1 MEYQIDVTFAS
12 SSCPCVFTLSHCVG
26 EDDWTCLNYW
36 DDLSEYMSQTICSIE
51 TKLREKFPE
60 GHDFSLSNVNI
71 KLIGD
76 VEE

>member
-12 SSCPCVFTLSHCVG
+12 PSRSSEFTLSHCVG
-26 EDDWTCLNYW
+26 EDDLTCLNYW
-36 DDLSEYMSQTICSIE
+36 DDLSEFMAFMISSAEI
-51 TKLREKFPE
+51 KLRKKFPK